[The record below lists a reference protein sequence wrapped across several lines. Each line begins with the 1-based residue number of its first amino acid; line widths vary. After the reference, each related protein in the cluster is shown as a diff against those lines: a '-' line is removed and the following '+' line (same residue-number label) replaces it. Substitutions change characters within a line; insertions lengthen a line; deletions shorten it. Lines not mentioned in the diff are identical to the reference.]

1 MAHRFVEIAP
11 AALADNVFRV
21 IGRDAMLIT
30 AGTPARFNT
39 MTASW
44 GGWGHLWNRDVTFSF
59 VRPQRYTFGFME
71 GAEHYTL
78 CFFAAEH
85 QAALDFCGSH
95 SGRDVDKIAATGLTP
110 VADDATGAV
119 YFAEARLALV
129 CRKLYAQDLTADSFV
144 DRGVIGETYA
154 KADFHRM
161 YVGHIVRGLIVAGG

>member
-1 MAHRFVEIAP
+1 MAHPFIEIAP
-11 AALADNVFRV
+11 TALGENVFQI

-30 AGTPARFNT
+30 AGSSDRFNT

-59 VRPQRYTFGFME
+59 VRPPRYTFGFME
-71 GAEHYTL
+71 ATEHYTL
-78 CFFAAEH
+78 CFFGKEH
-85 QAALDFCGSH
+85 QAALDYCGSR

-110 VADDATGAV
+110 VADEATGAI

-129 CRKLYAQDLTADSFV
+129 CCKLYAQDLTADSFV
-144 DRGVIGETYA
+144 EKGIIGETYG

-161 YVGHIVRGLIVAGG
+161 YVGQIVRGLILPGG

>member
-1 MAHRFVEIAP
+1 MAHSLVEIAP
-11 AALADNVFRV
+11 TALGDNVFQG

-30 AGTPARFNT
+30 AGTPDSFNT

-44 GGWGHLWNRDVTFSF
+44 GGWGHLWNRDVTFCF

-71 GAEHYTL
+71 QAEYYTL
-78 CFFAAEH
+78 CFFDKEH
-85 QAALDFCGSH
+85 QAALDYCGSH

-110 VADDATGAV
+110 VTDATNAV

-129 CRKLYAQDLTADSFV
+129 CRKLYAQNLTVDSFI
-144 DRGVIGETYA
+144 DRGVVDEAYP

-161 YVGHIVRGLIVAGG
+161 YVGEIVRCLRG

>member
-1 MAHRFVEIAP
+1 MAHSLVEIAP
-11 AALADNVFRV
+11 TALGDNVFQV

-30 AGTPARFNT
+30 AGTPDRFNT

-44 GGWGHLWNRDVTFSF
+44 GGWGHLWNRDVTFCF

-71 GAEHYTL
+71 QAEYYTL
-78 CFFAAEH
+78 CFFDKEH
-85 QAALDFCGSH
+85 QAALDYCGSH

-110 VADDATGAV
+110 VTDATNAV

-129 CRKLYAQDLTADSFV
+129 CRKLYAQDLTVDSFI
-144 DRGVIGETYA
+144 DRGIVDEAYP

-161 YVGHIVRGLIVAGG
+161 YVGEIVRCLRA

>member
-1 MAHRFVEIAP
+1 MAHSLVEIAP
-11 AALADNVFRV
+11 TALGDNVFQV

-30 AGTPARFNT
+30 AGTPDRFNT

-44 GGWGHLWNRDVTFSF
+44 GGWGHLWNRDVTFCF

-71 GAEHYTL
+71 QAEYYTL
-78 CFFAAEH
+78 CFFDKEH
-85 QAALDFCGSH
+85 QAALDYCGSH

-110 VADDATGAV
+110 VTDATNAV

-129 CRKLYAQDLTADSFV
+129 CRKLYAQNLTVASFI
-144 DRGVIGETYA
+144 DRGIVDEAYP

-161 YVGHIVRGLIVAGG
+161 YVGEIVRCLRA

>member
-1 MAHRFVEIAP
+1 MAHSLIEIAP
-11 AALADNVFRV
+11 TALGDNVFQA

-30 AGTPARFNT
+30 AGPADHFNT

-59 VRPQRYTFGFME
+59 VRPQRHTFGFME
-71 GAEHYTL
+71 QAEFYTL
-78 CFFAAEH
+78 CFFDKEH
-85 QAALDFCGSH
+85 QAALDYCGSH

-110 VADDATGAV
+110 VTDEATGAV

-129 CRKLYAQDLTADSFV
+129 CRKLYAQDLTADSFSE
-144 DRGVIGETYA
+144 RGIVGEAYP

-161 YVGHIVRGLIVAGG
+161 YVGQIVRCLRA

>member
-1 MAHRFVEIAP
+1 MSHSFVEIAP
-11 AALADNVFRV
+11 TALGDNVFQV

-30 AGTPARFNT
+30 AGTSDHFNT

-59 VRPQRYTFGFME
+59 VRPQRHTFSFME
-71 GAEHYTL
+71 QGEYYTL
-78 CFFAAEH
+78 CFFAKEH
-85 QAALDFCGSH
+85 QAALDYCGSH

-110 VADDATGAV
+110 MADATGAI

-129 CRKLYAQDLTADSFV
+129 CRKLYAQDLTADSFS
-144 DRGVIGETYA
+144 DRSIVGEAYP

-161 YVGHIVRGLIVAGG
+161 YVGQIVRCLRV

>member
-1 MAHRFVEIAP
+1 MAHPLVEIAP
-11 AALADNVFRV
+11 TALGDNVFQI

-30 AGTPARFNT
+30 AGTPDRFNT

-44 GGWGHLWNRDVTFSF
+44 GGWGHLWHRDVTFCF
-59 VRPQRYTFGFME
+59 VRPQRHTFGFME
-71 GAEHYTL
+71 QAEYYTL
-78 CFFAAEH
+78 CFFDKEY

-110 VADDATGAV
+110 IADATGAI

-144 DRGVIGETYA
+144 DPGVISEAYP

-161 YVGHIVRGLIVAGG
+161 YVGQIVCCLRA

>member
-1 MAHRFVEIAP
+1 MAHSLVEIAP
-11 AALADNVFRV
+11 TALGDSVFQV

-30 AGTPARFNT
+30 AGTPAHFNT

-44 GGWGHLWNRDVTFSF
+44 GGWGHLWNRDVTFCF

-71 GAEHYTL
+71 QAEYYTL
-78 CFFAAEH
+78 CFFDKEH
-85 QAALDFCGSH
+85 QAALDYCGSH

-110 VADDATGAV
+110 VTDATNAV

-129 CRKLYAQDLTADSFV
+129 CRKLYAQDLTVDSFI
-144 DRGVIGETYA
+144 DRGIVDEAYP

-161 YVGHIVRGLIVAGG
+161 YVGGIVRCLRA